1 MILIDTSVWIDHLRQ
16 REEAVEFLV
25 RRKRVLVHPFVIGE
39 VALGTMKQY
48 DQILD
53 ALSSLPQA
61 TVAGRHEVLYLVKQ
75 HALMGSGIG
84 YVDAHLLAST
94 KLADGSRLLTRDKRL
109 AKIATALGIG
119 YEP

>member
-1 MILIDTSVWIDHLRQ
+1 MILIDTSVWIDHLRK

-25 RRKRVLVHPFVIGE
+25 RRRRVLVHPFIIGE
-39 VALGTMKQY
+39 IALGPMKHH
-48 DQILD
+48 DEIID

-61 TVAGRHEVLYLVKQ
+61 TVAGGHEVLYLIKQ
-75 HALMGSGIG
+75 HSLMGSRIG

-94 KLADGSRLLTRDKRL
+94 KLVTGGRILTRDKRL
-109 AKIATALGIG
+109 MRVAQALSIG